1 MFQRGDYMKAPAGVA
16 NNSAKAH
23 GWGSG
28 WPACLDKAKRPPL
41 AEVRR
46 AGVIVFVRKE
56 IGPLVAT
63 LFDATEQRFGYDIKA
78 GQTWGYGCR
87 AVRGSTTTPSN
98 HSWGL
103 AIDINAPANPM
114 GKTFRSDIPPGVVAM
129 WWDCGF
135 YWGGWY
141 RTRPDA
147 MHFEYVHRPSDVGGD
162 LVKAARYADGTA
174 LVGAGAGAVALAAV
188 ARGGAGAAVLT
199 RSLRLS
205 RPFLRG
211 DDVKWAQERLNFKG
225 AAPPLVVD
233 GVWGRKSDAA
243 LRQFQQRC
251 GLVVDGICGPKSHA
265 ALAA

>member
-1 MFQRGDYMKAPAGVA
+1 MFPRSEYMKAPARVA
-16 NNSAKAH
+16 NNSAAAH

-28 WPACLDKAKRPPL
+28 WPACLDKSRRPPL
-41 AEVRR
+41 AEVSR
-46 AGVIVFVRKE
+46 AGVKLFVRRE

-63 LFDATEQRFGYDIKA
+63 LFDATEQRFGYDIKP

-87 AVRGSTTTPSN
+87 AVRGSKTTPSN

-103 AIDINAPANPM
+103 AIDINAPSNPM

-147 MHFEYVHRPSDVGGD
+147 MHFEYVHRPSDVAGD
-162 LVKAARYADGTA
+162 LAKAARYVAGDG
-174 LVGAGAGAVALAAV
+174 AAV
-188 ARGGAGAAVLT
+188 AVAALTVVARGAAVSVVTLT
-199 RSLRLS
+199 RPLRLS

-211 DDVKWAQERLNFKG
+211 DDVSFVQQRLNAKG
-225 AAPPLVVD
+225 ATPKLVVD
-233 GVWGRKSDAA
+233 GVWGRKTDTA
-243 LRQFQQRC
+243 LREFQQRA
-251 GLVVDGICGPKSHA
+251 GLKVDGICGPKSHA
-265 ALAA
+265 ALSA